1 MNPYK
6 KIPYGISSY
15 KTIRQENYYYVD
27 KTRYIPQ
34 LEETGKFLFLIR
46 PRRFGNSS
54 LLTVLESYYDIVRK
68 DEYGLLFDGTYI
80 RDHPTPGKNAYLILK
95 FDFSQVSPDPE
106 EVKASFR
113 EHTDSKNTKVFQ
125 YVLKVR
131 HSTEEAL

>member
-46 PRRFGNSS
+46 PRRFGKSS

-68 DEYGLLFDGTYI
+68 DEYGLLFDGT
-80 RDHPTPGKNAYLILK
+80 
-95 FDFSQVSPDPE
+95 F
-106 EVKASFR
+106 
-113 EHTDSKNTKVFQ
+113 
-125 YVLKVR
+125 
-131 HSTEEAL
+131 